1 MKNKMLIT
9 ICALLTMS
17 ASTFAQSILDA
28 KQLAYAKAHLKDAAY
43 SQAFRNLV
51 SLADGDLLL
60 KPPTVMTKEYIP
72 ASGSKHDYVSLAR
85 YAWPDETQPNGLP
98 YVMRDGVSNPELKK
112 FDRNKLSAMANAVYR
127 LSLAY
132 YFSGE
137 EKYAQKATELIRVW
151 FIDKKTKV
159 NPNLR
164 FAQHIPGKADGRC
177 YGVIDAYSY
186 VEMLDGVQLLEKSKS
201 FTQKDSKLLKA
212 WFSQLLKWLLTH
224 PQAIEESYQK
234 NNHATAYDVQV
245 AAYALYTGNKKVFS
259 DIVDNFP
266 KRRIATQIM
275 PDGKQPYELRRTL
288 AFGYSQYNLTHIIDL
303 MLMIK
308 HQGVDFRQYCV
319 SGEHSFFKA
328 MDFLAPYMG
337 KSVSDWPYQQISG
350 WEDKQ
355 QEMAKDFY
363 RTYLLDESR
372 KDYLQIYRN
381 VKMRDWRDLFVL
393 TYEKPTKLDNAMANA
408 DEQLHYA
415 LKCTSEARKTA
426 KGNKVNPR
434 SIDKEGN
441 LVLVGPKDWCSGF
454 FAGTLWQMYQY
465 SHMQFWR
472 ENAVSNTWLI
482 ESAKWHKGTHD
493 LGFMIGDSFGKAYQ
507 LTGEQSYRDVM
518 LQAARTLC
526 TRYSPKVGCIRSWDH
541 NADRW
546 TFPVIIDNM
555 MNLEILFEAYKLTG
569 DKSFYDIAV
578 SHANVTMKN
587 HFRDD
592 YSSYHVVD
600 YDPVTGTVRS
610 RVTHQGYSDD
620 SFWSRGQGWA
630 LYGYTMCYRYTHDQR
645 YLEQAKNI
653 AKFLFSLNNMP
664 EDGIFFW
671 DMKDPSIPDAPRDAS
686 AAALVASAFYELQAY
701 VGAEL
706 GKQYIAY
713 ADKIVNSLIDHYQA
727 PVGSNQG
734 FLLLHSTGNKP
745 ANSEIDV
752 PINYADYFY
761 MEALRRKSM
770 LVN

>member
-1 MKNKMLIT
+1 MFIT

-372 KDYLQIYRN
+372 KDYFQIYRN

-434 SIDKEGN
+434 SIDKDGN

-578 SHANVTMKN
+578 SHANVTIKN

-630 LYGYTMCYRYTHDQR
+630 LYGYTMCYRYTHDLR

-671 DMKDPSIPDAPRDAS
+671 DMKDPSIPDVPRDAS

>member
-1 MKNKMLIT
+1 MLIT

-17 ASTFAQSILDA
+17 ASTVAQSILDA

-51 SLADGDLLL
+51 SLADDDLLL

-164 FAQHIPGKADGRC
+164 FAQHVPGKADGRC

-186 VEMLDGVQLLEKSKS
+186 VKMLDGVQLLEKSKS

-288 AFGYSQYNLTHIIDL
+288 AFGYSQFNLKHIIDL

-308 HQGVDFRQYCV
+308 HQGGDFRQYCV

-393 TYEKPTKLDNAMANA
+393 TYEKPTKLDNAMAHA

-434 SIDKEGN
+434 SIDKERN

-454 FAGTLWQMYQY
+454 LPVHSG
-465 SHMQFWR
+465 R
-472 ENAVSNTWLI
+472 CINTVI
-482 ESAKWHKGTHD
+482 CN
-493 LGFMIGDSFGKAYQ
+493 FGV
-507 LTGEQSYRDVM
+507 RM
-518 LQAARTLC
+518 L
-526 TRYSPKVGCIRSWDH
+526 
-541 NADRW
+541 
-546 TFPVIIDNM
+546 
-555 MNLEILFEAYKLTG
+555 
-569 DKSFYDIAV
+569 
-578 SHANVTMKN
+578 
-587 HFRDD
+587 
-592 YSSYHVVD
+592 
-600 YDPVTGTVRS
+600 
-610 RVTHQGYSDD
+610 
-620 SFWSRGQGWA
+620 
-630 LYGYTMCYRYTHDQR
+630 
-645 YLEQAKNI
+645 
-653 AKFLFSLNNMP
+653 
-664 EDGIFFW
+664 
-671 DMKDPSIPDAPRDAS
+671 
-686 AAALVASAFYELQAY
+686 
-701 VGAEL
+701 
-706 GKQYIAY
+706 
-713 ADKIVNSLIDHYQA
+713 
-727 PVGSNQG
+727 
-734 FLLLHSTGNKP
+734 
-745 ANSEIDV
+745 
-752 PINYADYFY
+752 
-761 MEALRRKSM
+761 
-770 LVN
+770 

>member
-186 VEMLDGVQLLEKSKS
+186 VKMLDGVQLLEKSKS

-259 DIVDNFP
+259 DIIDNFP
-266 KRRIATQIM
+266 KCRIATQIM

-372 KDYLQIYRN
+372 KDYFQIYRN

-434 SIDKEGN
+434 SIDKDGN

-578 SHANVTMKN
+578 SHANVTIKN

-630 LYGYTMCYRYTHDQR
+630 LYGYTMCYRYTHDLR

-653 AKFLFSLNNMP
+653 AKFLFSLKNMP

-671 DMKDPSIPDAPRDAS
+671 DMKDPSIPDVPRDAS

-706 GKQYIAY
+706 GKQYIVY

>member
-1 MKNKMLIT
+1 MKNKMFIT

-28 KQLAYAKAHLKDAAY
+28 KQLAYAKVHLKDAAY

-186 VEMLDGVQLLEKSKS
+186 VKMLDGVQLLEKSKS

-259 DIVDNFP
+259 DIVDNFS

-372 KDYLQIYRN
+372 KDYFQIYRN

-434 SIDKEGN
+434 SIDKDGN

-578 SHANVTMKN
+578 SHANVTIKN

-630 LYGYTMCYRYTHDQR
+630 LYGYTMCYRYTHDLR

-653 AKFLFSLNNMP
+653 AKFLFSLKNMP

-671 DMKDPSIPDAPRDAS
+671 DMKDPSIPDVPRDAS

-706 GKQYIAY
+706 GKQYIA
-713 ADKIVNSLIDHYQA
+713 
-727 PVGSNQG
+727 
-734 FLLLHSTGNKP
+734 
-745 ANSEIDV
+745 
-752 PINYADYFY
+752 
-761 MEALRRKSM
+761 
-770 LVN
+770 

>member
-1 MKNKMLIT
+1 MKNKMFIT

-28 KQLAYAKAHLKDAAY
+28 KQLAYAKVHLKDAAY

-186 VEMLDGVQLLEKSKS
+186 VKMLDGVQLLEKSKS

-259 DIVDNFP
+259 DIVDNFS

-372 KDYLQIYRN
+372 KDYFQIYRN

-434 SIDKEGN
+434 SIDKDGN
-441 LVLVGPKDWCSGF
+441 LGLVGPKDWCSGF
-454 FAGTLWQMYQY
+454 FAGTLWQ
-465 SHMQFWR
+465 
-472 ENAVSNTWLI
+472 
-482 ESAKWHKGTHD
+482 D
-493 LGFMIGDSFGKAYQ
+493 
-507 LTGEQSYRDVM
+507 
-518 LQAARTLC
+518 
-526 TRYSPKVGCIRSWDH
+526 
-541 NADRW
+541 
-546 TFPVIIDNM
+546 
-555 MNLEILFEAYKLTG
+555 
-569 DKSFYDIAV
+569 
-578 SHANVTMKN
+578 
-587 HFRDD
+587 
-592 YSSYHVVD
+592 
-600 YDPVTGTVRS
+600 
-610 RVTHQGYSDD
+610 
-620 SFWSRGQGWA
+620 
-630 LYGYTMCYRYTHDQR
+630 
-645 YLEQAKNI
+645 
-653 AKFLFSLNNMP
+653 
-664 EDGIFFW
+664 
-671 DMKDPSIPDAPRDAS
+671 
-686 AAALVASAFYELQAY
+686 
-701 VGAEL
+701 
-706 GKQYIAY
+706 
-713 ADKIVNSLIDHYQA
+713 
-727 PVGSNQG
+727 
-734 FLLLHSTGNKP
+734 
-745 ANSEIDV
+745 
-752 PINYADYFY
+752 
-761 MEALRRKSM
+761 RKS
-770 LVN
+770 VV